1 MLLYEDT
8 RMRAVEILRSLP
20 IGNSGVSG
28 LVQLAATL
36 GPSVEFR
43 PSIPPFPRV
52 SDCLCAGGLVYK

>member
-1 MLLYEDT
+1 MLLYEDA

-28 LVQLAATL
+28 LVQLA
-36 GPSVEFR
+36 
-43 PSIPPFPRV
+43 RV